1 MNTTHRRSLA
11 DKGFVPIVEL
21 LEEAPAVPPDTTCRR
36 IKERIASEEPIGAVV
51 VVEGRR
57 PLGLVMSMHLDRE
70 LSRQFG
76 VAVYYDRP
84 ISLVMDHAP
93 LVVEHDTP
101 LEEVAKQAMRREK
114 RKLYDHIVVTAG
126 GELEGV
132 VTVKTML
139 DCLVR
144 LQQDRASLLSEVNQ
158 KLQTEIEERKRAL
171 QDLEASRE
179 KYRDLFENV
188 SDFLFVHDLEGN
200 FLETNLPFKKE
211 YGYSKNDFN
220 IVNARDLMP
229 EEDRLEF
236 DAYLGRIQRT
246 GEEEGW
252 FRFIAADGRIA
263 VIEYKNT
270 LIRGPKGE
278 PVGVRGSGRDITT
291 RLRSEKEREALVVQL
306 QRAQKM
312 EAIGMLA
319 GGVAHDLNNVLS
331 GIVSYPDLLLMQIP
345 PDSPLKRPIETI
357 RQSGHKA
364 AAIVQDL
371 LSMARRGVTTKEVVN
386 LNDIVD
392 DYLVSPEHEKLL
404 TVHARIRIETDLEK
418 SLLSVMGSPVHLS
431 KTLMNLVSNAAE
443 AMPEGGSIRIR
454 TENLYIE
461 RSSKGYDDVSEGE
474 YVALAVSDSG
484 VGISKEDRERIFE
497 PFYTKKKMGNSG
509 TGLGMAVVWGTVKDH
524 GGYVDLKSRE
534 GEGATFTLYFP
545 ITRTKAEQQQQ
556 RKRSLQEYRGIGES
570 ILVVDDV
577 QEQREI
583 ASTLLS
589 KLGYAVTS
597 VPGGEDAVR
606 YLNHQS
612 ADLVV
617 LDMIMDPGID
627 GLETYRRI
635 LEVRPGQRA
644 IITSG
649 FSETDRIREAQ
660 RLGAGRYVRKPY
672 TVDTIGEAVRAELD
686 ESLRGDPERPAG
698 RGRAGMPNPGS

>member
-1 MNTTHRRSLA
+1 MKVTQRRSLA
-11 DKGFVPIVEL
+11 DKGYVPIIEL
-21 LEEAPAVPPDTTCRR
+21 LEKAPAVPPDTTCRAV
-36 IKERIASEEPIGAVV
+36 KERITSEEPIGAVV
-51 VVEGRR
+51 VVERGR

-84 ISLVMDHAP
+84 ISLVMDRDP
-93 LVVEHDTP
+93 LVVRHDMP
-101 LEEVAKQAMRREK
+101 LEDVAKQAMKREK
-114 RKLYDHIVVTAG
+114 RKLYDHIVVTADG
-126 GELEGV
+126 GLEGV

-139 DCLVR
+139 DCLVQ
-144 LQQDRASLLSEVNQ
+144 LQQDRASQLSGINR
-158 KLQTEIEERKRAL
+158 KLQAEIEERKRAL
-171 QDLEASRE
+171 HELEASRE

-229 EEDRLEF
+229 DEDRLEF
-236 DAYLGRIQRT
+236 DAYLDRIQRT

-252 FRFIAADGRIA
+252 FRFIAADGRVA

-331 GIVSYPDLLLMQIP
+331 GIVSYPDLLLTQIA

-404 TVHARIRIETDLEK
+404 SVHARIRIETDLEK

-474 YVALAVSDSG
+474 YVALTVSDSG
-484 VGISKEDRERIFE
+484 VGISKEDRDRIFE
-497 PFYTKKKMGNSG
+497 PFYTKKKMGSSG

-524 GGYVDLKSRE
+524 GGYVDLKSRQ

-545 ITRTKAEQQQQ
+545 ITRTKAERLQ

-577 QEQREI
+577 REQREI

-589 KLGYAVTS
+589 ELGYAVTS
-597 VPGGEDAVR
+597 VPGGEDALG
-606 YLNHQS
+606 YLNHHT

-635 LEVRPGQRA
+635 LEMHPGQRA

-672 TVDTIGEAVRAELD
+672 TMETIGEAVRAELD
-686 ESLRGDPERPAG
+686 RSLRRDPARPAE
-698 RGRAGMPNPGS
+698 RGPIRMPDP